1 MLWMSASLMQW
12 ISGNAVASDAC
23 AGLSRACR
31 FVSALEAAVA
41 AADAQKDDKRK
52 VIAASK
58 CNYDALQ

>member
-1 MLWMSASLMQW
+1 MLW

>member
-1 MLWMSASLMQW
+1 MQW
-12 ISGNAVASDAC
+12 ISGNAAASGA
-23 AGLSRACR
+23 RACVSRSRR

-58 CNYDALQ
+58 YNYDALQ